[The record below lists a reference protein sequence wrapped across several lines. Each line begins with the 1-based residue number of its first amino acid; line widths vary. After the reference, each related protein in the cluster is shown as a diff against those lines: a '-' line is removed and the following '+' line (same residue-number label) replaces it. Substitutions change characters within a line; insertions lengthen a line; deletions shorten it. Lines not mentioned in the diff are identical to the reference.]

1 MVWLTCL
8 QWNKLATL
16 LYSTVDSGL
25 TYTSWVQRPV
35 ISVAD
40 THTPHLTAPFP
51 GLPRWAG
58 TRKVEPIWILLK
70 QETVSGSG
78 ISWARCKS
86 APHSRQITMPAP
98 HSSVFYRSDALPAA
112 QPTAG
117 RASVA
122 DIPFYL
128 LRLNIGIDLARFVCW
143 SVCVCLCVCWSQPR
157 ALQKRMNRSRC
168 PLESGVR
175 WTQRKLVTRILPRDG
190 TLLGDILR
198 HARTWSI
205 FSNLFAKGSSDAS
218 AGYITVATC
227 FKVELEIMSISYK
240 LR

>member
-1 MVWLTCL
+1 MFGHQPSPSRRRLISPARWHRDNVARTQLE
-8 QWNKLATL
+8 QYA
-16 LYSTVDSGL
+16 
-25 TYTSWVQRPV
+25 SWVQRPV
-35 ISVAD
+35 I
-40 THTPHLTAPFP
+40 
-51 GLPRWAG
+51 
-58 TRKVEPIWILLK
+58 
-70 QETVSGSG
+70 
-78 ISWARCKS
+78 
-86 APHSRQITMPAP
+86 
-98 HSSVFYRSDALPAA
+98 
-112 QPTAG
+112 
-117 RASVA
+117 SVA

-128 LRLNIGIDLARFVCW
+128 LRLNIGTDLARFVCW

-157 ALQKRMNRSRC
+157 ALQKRMKRSRC

-190 TLLGDILR
+190 TLLGDMLR

-227 FKVELEIMSISYK
+227 FKVELEIMSICYK